1 MTESFAEKF
10 RTIRTEAKWS
20 RPKMVE
26 TMGIPLRTIEDWEA
40 GKSTPPEYVQRLVLD
55 RLLLEIAKDEN

>member
-1 MTESFAEKF
+1 MQTFAEKLK
-10 RTIRTEAKWS
+10 TIRTEADWK

-26 TMGIPLRTIEDWEA
+26 RVGVPLRTIEDWEA

-55 RLLLEIAKDEN
+55 RLLLEIEKDKA